1 MEVRSY
7 YDGHAKM
14 LPYFTVLPSRGLK
27 DSDEED
33 ARRLFASSQ
42 VQHAAEIQ
50 DAAGTMAKLQQEA
63 ATFEFE
69 AVQAGKES
77 SNLCG
82 ILDEAADVCISS
94 EVAVYF
100 VSCDVVARCQNYGAS
115 LRKWRPQ
122 DFVRRLRLRFP
133 GSKPRHFTRR
143 FVLCSKKLAFLQQ
156 RHVGLRACWFPVI
169 QI

>member
-1 MEVRSY
+1 MMVMS
-7 YDGHAKM
+7 KL
-14 LPYFTVLPSRGLK
+14 LPCFTLLAHLGIRK
-27 DSDEED
+27 AQAD
-33 ARRLFASSQ
+33 ADDVGRLFAWSQ

-77 SNLCG
+77 SNPCG
-82 ILDEAADVCISS
+82 ILDEAADACISS

-133 GSKPRHFTRR
+133 GSKPWHFTRR
-143 FVLCSKKLAFLQQ
+143 FVLCSKKLVFLQQ

>member
-1 MEVRSY
+1 M
-7 YDGHAKM
+7 
-14 LPYFTVLPSRGLK
+14 
-27 DSDEED
+27 
-33 ARRLFASSQ
+33 SSQ

-50 DAAGTMAKLQQEA
+50 DAAGKMAKLQQEA